1 MRVEVAV
8 LYIFPF
14 VWVCFLFV
22 LVMRLVYL
30 LIN

>member
-22 LVMRLVYL
+22 LVMRLSLFV
-30 LIN
+30 N